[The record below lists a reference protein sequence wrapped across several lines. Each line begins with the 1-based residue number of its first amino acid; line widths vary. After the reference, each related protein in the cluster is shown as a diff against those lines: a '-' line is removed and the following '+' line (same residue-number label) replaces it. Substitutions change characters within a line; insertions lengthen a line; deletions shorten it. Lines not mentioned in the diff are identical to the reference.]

1 MIKDRDIISLS
12 FLLDLKNVNILRE
25 LVDFLSCDSIDESG
39 LTNTVSTNQTI
50 FTALNQLQLRLIQ
63 QCFTTDNQS
72 QVVDQNV
79 GLERIDLIMN
89 NLRWW
94 DSLLMLKELFNLLI
108 KGILGSFLLLVSL
121 LSEWVLLLGVIVT
134 L

>member
-1 MIKDRDIISLS
+1 M
-12 FLLDLKNVNILRE
+12 ILRE
-25 LVDFLSCDSIDESG
+25 LVDFFSCDSIDKSG

-50 FTALNQLQLRLIQ
+50 FSALNQLQLRLIQ

-121 LSEWVLLLGVIVT
+121 LGEGVLLLGVIVT